1 MFFTVIACEINNLW
15 FRSQQFVVS
24 LLFFVVFL
32 VIFQF
37 LHQATAINQQNLFLL
52 AVILSSL
59 LVILGFFQN
68 FCHTDIA
75 DGTIEQML
83 LLFGNFEKFILAK
96 IIASWLGVAFPMIVG
111 AGFLA
116 MLQSFSLLNIVK
128 ILAIITISTLTISF
142 ISAMSGVL
150 ANNFRSLGYMAI
162 IALPLIL
169 PILLLSYLAFNDD
182 FWQNYQVLLAISCF
196 ILTTTT
202 FATTK
207 IVKLLAV

>member
-1 MFFTVIACEINNLW
+1 MFFTIIAYEINNLW
-15 FRSQQFVVS
+15 FKSQQFMVN

-37 LHQATAINQQNLFLL
+37 LHQATNINQQNLFLL
-52 AVILSSL
+52 ATILASL

-68 FCHTDIA
+68 FCHTDIS

-96 IIASWLGVAFPMIVG
+96 ILASWLGVVFPMIIG
-111 AGFLA
+111 TFCLA
-116 MLQSFSLLNIVK
+116 ILQNFNLLNIAK
-128 ILAIITISTLTISF
+128 ILAIIAISTLTISF
-142 ISAMSGVL
+142 IAAMSGVL

-169 PILLLSYLAFNDD
+169 PILLLSYLAFNDN

>member
-1 MFFTVIACEINNLW
+1 MFFTIIAFEINNLW
-15 FRSQQFVVS
+15 FKSQQFIVS

-37 LHQATAINQQNLFLL
+37 LHQATTVNQQSLFLL
-52 AVILSSL
+52 ATILSSL
-59 LVILGFFQN
+59 LVILGFFQH
-68 FCHTDIA
+68 FCKDDIS

-83 LLFGNFEKFILAK
+83 MLFANFEKFVLAK
-96 IIASWLGVAFPMIVG
+96 ILASWLGVVLPIIVG
-111 AGFLA
+111 AVFLA
-116 MLQSFSLLNIVK
+116 ILQNFNLLSIVK
-128 ILAIITISTLTISF
+128 LVAIIAIATLTISF

-150 ANNFRSLGYMAI
+150 TNHFQSLGYMAI

-169 PILLLSYLAFNDD
+169 PILLLGYLAFHND

-196 ILTTTT
+196 ISTTTT
-202 FATTK
+202 FATAK

>member
-1 MFFTVIACEINNLW
+1 MFFTIIAYEINNLW
-15 FRSQQFVVS
+15 FKSQQFMVS

-37 LHQATAINQQNLFLL
+37 LHQATSVNQQSLFLL

-96 IIASWLGVAFPMIVG
+96 ILASWLGVAFPMIVG

-116 MLQSFSLLNIVK
+116 MLQSFSLLNIAK

-142 ISAMSGVL
+142 ISAMSGVV

-169 PILLLSYLAFNDD
+169 PILLLSYLAFSDD

>member
-1 MFFTVIACEINNLW
+1 MFFTIIAYEINNLW
-15 FRSQQFVVS
+15 FKSQQFVVS
-24 LLFFVVFL
+24 LLFFMVFL

-37 LHQATAINQQNLFLL
+37 LHHATSVNQQSLFLL

-96 IIASWLGVAFPMIVG
+96 ILASWLGVAFPMIVG

-116 MLQSFSLLNIVK
+116 MLQSFSLLNIAK

-142 ISAMSGVL
+142 ISAMSGVV

-169 PILLLSYLAFNDD
+169 PILLLSYLAFSDD

>member
-1 MFFTVIACEINNLW
+1 MFFTIIAFEINNLW
-15 FRSQQFVVS
+15 FKSQQFIVS

-37 LHQATAINQQNLFLL
+37 LHQATAVNQQSLFLL
-52 AVILSSL
+52 ATILSSL
-59 LVILGFFQN
+59 LVILGFFQH
-68 FCHTDIA
+68 FCKDDIS

-83 LLFGNFEKFILAK
+83 MLFANFEKFVLAK
-96 IIASWLGVAFPMIVG
+96 ILASWLGVVLPIIVG
-111 AGFLA
+111 AVFLA
-116 MLQSFSLLNIVK
+116 ILQNFNLLNIAKLV
-128 ILAIITISTLTISF
+128 AIIAVATLTISF

-150 ANNFRSLGYMAI
+150 TNHFQSLGYMAI

-169 PILLLSYLAFNDD
+169 PILLLGYLAFHND

-202 FATTK
+202 FATAK

>member
-1 MFFTVIACEINNLW
+1 MFFTIIAYEINNLW
-15 FRSQQFVVS
+15 FKSQQFMVN
-24 LLFFVVFL
+24 LLFFIVFL

-37 LHQATAINQQNLFLL
+37 LHQATNINQQNLFLL
-52 AVILSSL
+52 ATILASL

-68 FCHTDIA
+68 FCHTDIS

-96 IIASWLGVAFPMIVG
+96 ILASWLGVVFPMIIG
-111 AGFLA
+111 TFCLA
-116 MLQSFSLLNIVK
+116 ILQNFNLLNIAK
-128 ILAIITISTLTISF
+128 ILAIIAISTLTISF
-142 ISAMSGVL
+142 IAAMSGVL

-169 PILLLSYLAFNDD
+169 PILLLSYLAFNDN

>member
-1 MFFTVIACEINNLW
+1 MFFTIIAYEINNLW
-15 FRSQQFVVS
+15 FKSQQFMVS

-37 LHQATAINQQNLFLL
+37 LHQATSINQQNLFLL

-68 FCHTDIA
+68 FCHTDIF

-96 IIASWLGVAFPMIVG
+96 ILASWRGVAFPMIIG

-116 MLQSFSLLNIVK
+116 MLQNFSLLNIAK

-142 ISAMSGVL
+142 ISAMSGAL

-169 PILLLSYLAFNDD
+169 PILLLSYLAFSDD

>member
-1 MFFTVIACEINNLW
+1 MFFTIIAFEINNLW
-15 FRSQQFVVS
+15 FKSQQFIVS

-37 LHQATAINQQNLFLL
+37 LHQATTVNQQSLFLL
-52 AVILSSL
+52 ATILSSL
-59 LVILGFFQN
+59 LVILGFFQH
-68 FCHTDIA
+68 FCKDDIS

-83 LLFGNFEKFILAK
+83 MLFANFEKFVLAK
-96 IIASWLGVAFPMIVG
+96 ILASWLGVVLPIIVG
-111 AGFLA
+111 AVFLA
-116 MLQSFSLLNIVK
+116 ILQNFNLLNIAKLV
-128 ILAIITISTLTISF
+128 AIIAIATLTISF

-150 ANNFRSLGYMAI
+150 TNHFQSLGYMAI

-169 PILLLSYLAFNDD
+169 PILLLGYLAFHND

-196 ILTTTT
+196 ISTTTT
-202 FATTK
+202 FATAK

>member
-1 MFFTVIACEINNLW
+1 MFFTIIAYEINNLW
-15 FRSQQFVVS
+15 FKSQQFMVN
-24 LLFFVVFL
+24 LLFFIVFL

-37 LHQATAINQQNLFLL
+37 LHQATNINQQNLFLL
-52 AVILSSL
+52 ATILASL
-59 LVILGFFQN
+59 LVILCFFQN
-68 FCHTDIA
+68 FCHTDIS

-96 IIASWLGVAFPMIVG
+96 ILASWLGVVFPMIIG
-111 AGFLA
+111 TFCLA
-116 MLQSFSLLNIVK
+116 ILQNFNLLNIAK
-128 ILAIITISTLTISF
+128 ILAIIAISTLTISF
-142 ISAMSGVL
+142 IAAMSGVL

-169 PILLLSYLAFNDD
+169 PILLLSYLAFNDN

>member
-1 MFFTVIACEINNLW
+1 MFFTIIAFEINNLW
-15 FRSQQFVVS
+15 FKSQQFIVS

-37 LHQATAINQQNLFLL
+37 LHQATTVNQQSLFLL
-52 AVILSSL
+52 ATILSSL
-59 LVILGFFQN
+59 LVILGFFQH
-68 FCHTDIA
+68 FCKDDIS

-83 LLFGNFEKFILAK
+83 MLFANFEKFVLAK
-96 IIASWLGVAFPMIVG
+96 ILASWLGVVLPIIVG
-111 AGFLA
+111 AVFLA
-116 MLQSFSLLNIVK
+116 ILQNFNLLNIAKLV
-128 ILAIITISTLTISF
+128 AIIAVATLTISF

-150 ANNFRSLGYMAI
+150 TNHFQSLGYMAI

-169 PILLLSYLAFNDD
+169 PILLLAYLAFHND

-202 FATTK
+202 FATAK

>member
-1 MFFTVIACEINNLW
+1 MFFTIIAFEINNLW
-15 FRSQQFVVS
+15 FKSQQFIVS

-37 LHQATAINQQNLFLL
+37 LHQATAVNQQSLFLL
-52 AVILSSL
+52 ATILSSL
-59 LVILGFFQN
+59 LVILGFFQH
-68 FCHTDIA
+68 FCKDDIS

-83 LLFGNFEKFILAK
+83 MLFANFEKFVLAK
-96 IIASWLGVAFPMIVG
+96 ILASWLGVVLPIIVG
-111 AGFLA
+111 AVFLA
-116 MLQSFSLLNIVK
+116 ILQNFNLLNIAKLV
-128 ILAIITISTLTISF
+128 AIIAVATLTISF

-150 ANNFRSLGYMAI
+150 TNHFQSLGYMAI

-169 PILLLSYLAFNDD
+169 PILLLAYLAFHND

-202 FATTK
+202 FATAK

>member
-1 MFFTVIACEINNLW
+1 MFFTIIAHEINNLW
-15 FRSQQFVVS
+15 FKSQQFIVS

-37 LHQATAINQQNLFLL
+37 LHQATSVNQQSLFLL
-52 AVILSSL
+52 STILSSL
-59 LVILGFFQN
+59 LVILGFFQH
-68 FCHTDIA
+68 FCKDDIF

-83 LLFGNFEKFILAK
+83 MLFCHFEKFVLAK
-96 IIASWLGVAFPMIVG
+96 ILASWLGVVLPIIVG
-111 AGFLA
+111 AVFLA
-116 MLQSFSLLNIVK
+116 ILQNFNLLNIAKLV
-128 ILAIITISTLTISF
+128 AIIAIATLTISF

-150 ANNFRSLGYMAI
+150 TNHFQSLGYMAI

-169 PILLLSYLAFNDD
+169 PILLLAYLAFYND

-202 FATTK
+202 FATAK

>member
-1 MFFTVIACEINNLW
+1 MFFTIIAYEINNLW
-15 FRSQQFVVS
+15 FKSQQFMVN

-37 LHQATAINQQNLFLL
+37 LHQATSINQQNLFLL
-52 AVILSSL
+52 ATILSSL

-68 FCHTDIA
+68 FCHADIS

-83 LLFGNFEKFILAK
+83 LLFSNFEKFILAK
-96 IIASWLGVAFPMIVG
+96 ILASWLGVVFPMIAG
-111 AGFLA
+111 ALFLA
-116 MLQSFSLLNIVK
+116 ILQNFSLLNIAK
-128 ILAIITISTLTISF
+128 ILAIIAISTLTISF
-142 ISAMSGVL
+142 IAAMSGVL

-169 PILLLSYLAFNDD
+169 PILLLSYLAFNDN

>member
-1 MFFTVIACEINNLW
+1 MFFTIIAYEINNLW
-15 FRSQQFVVS
+15 FKSQQFMVN

-37 LHQATAINQQNLFLL
+37 LHQATSINQQNLFLL
-52 AVILSSL
+52 ATILSSL

-68 FCHTDIA
+68 FC
-75 DGTIEQML
+75 GTIEQML
-83 LLFGNFEKFILAK
+83 LLFSNFEKFILAK
-96 IIASWLGVAFPMIVG
+96 ILASWLGVVFPMIAG
-111 AGFLA
+111 ALFLA
-116 MLQSFSLLNIVK
+116 ILQNFSLLNIAK
-128 ILAIITISTLTISF
+128 ILAIIAISTLTISF
-142 ISAMSGVL
+142 IAAMSGVL

-169 PILLLSYLAFNDD
+169 PILLLSYLAFNDN

>member
-1 MFFTVIACEINNLW
+1 MFFTIISFEINNLW
-15 FRSQQFVVS
+15 FKSQQFIVS

-37 LHQATAINQQNLFLL
+37 LHQATAVNQQSLFLL
-52 AVILSSL
+52 ATILSSL
-59 LVILGFFQN
+59 LVILGFFQH
-68 FCHTDIA
+68 FCKDDIS

-83 LLFGNFEKFILAK
+83 MLFANFEKFVLAK
-96 IIASWLGVAFPMIVG
+96 ILASWLGVVLPIIVG
-111 AGFLA
+111 AVFLA
-116 MLQSFSLLNIVK
+116 ILQNFNLLNIAKLV
-128 ILAIITISTLTISF
+128 AIIAIATLTISF

-150 ANNFRSLGYMAI
+150 TNHFQSLGYMAI

-169 PILLLSYLAFNDD
+169 PILLLGYLAFHND

-196 ILTTTT
+196 ISTTTT
-202 FATTK
+202 FATAK

>member
-1 MFFTVIACEINNLW
+1 MFFTIIAYEINNLW
-15 FRSQQFVVS
+15 FKSQQFMVN

-37 LHQATAINQQNLFLL
+37 LHQATNINQQNLFLL
-52 AVILSSL
+52 ATILSSL

-68 FCHTDIA
+68 FCHTDIS

-83 LLFGNFEKFILAK
+83 LLFSNFEKFILAK
-96 IIASWLGVAFPMIVG
+96 ILASWLGVVFPMITG
-111 AGFLA
+111 ALFLA
-116 MLQSFSLLNIVK
+116 ILQNFSLLNIAK
-128 ILAIITISTLTISF
+128 ILAIIAISTLTISF
-142 ISAMSGVL
+142 IAAMSGVL

-169 PILLLSYLAFNDD
+169 PILLLSYLAFNDN

>member
-1 MFFTVIACEINNLW
+1 MFFTIIAHEINNLW
-15 FRSQQFVVS
+15 FKSQQFIVS

-37 LHQATAINQQNLFLL
+37 LHQATAVNQQSLFLL
-52 AVILSSL
+52 ATILSSL
-59 LVILGFFQN
+59 LVILGFFQH
-68 FCHTDIA
+68 FCKDDIS

-83 LLFGNFEKFILAK
+83 MLFANFEKFVLAK
-96 IIASWLGVAFPMIVG
+96 ILASWLGVVLPIIVG
-111 AGFLA
+111 AVFLA
-116 MLQSFSLLNIVK
+116 ILQNFNLLNIAKLV
-128 ILAIITISTLTISF
+128 AIIAVATLTISF

-150 ANNFRSLGYMAI
+150 TNHFQSLGYMAI

-169 PILLLSYLAFNDD
+169 PILLLAYLAFHND

-202 FATTK
+202 FATAK